1 MRSLLYN
8 VERMERVHTESVTI
22 RIQDPEGLHARNAA
36 RIFAA
41 ARKLNA
47 EIRLCTGERT
57 ARADHILELMALEA
71 RAGDLIEIQTDGE
84 DAEAAVDT
92 IAQILQG

>member
-8 VERMERVHTESVTI
+8 VERMERVHTKSVTI

-47 EIRLCTGERT
+47 EIQLCTGERT

-71 RAGDLIEIQTDGE
+71 RAGDLIEIQADGE